1 MTTEPDFILNGYSIW
16 RLYDYPGIIY
26 CYLARRAGLDE
37 NKKTEYHDRILSA
50 GAHVHMARRT
60 PTNALPKR
68 EDEIAWLEGELAGTN
83 T

>member
-1 MTTEPDFILNGYSIW
+1 MTTEPDFILNGHSIW

-50 GAHVHMARRT
+50 GLT
-60 PTNALPKR
+60 STT
-68 EDEIAWLEGELAGTN
+68 EDEIAWLKGELAGTN